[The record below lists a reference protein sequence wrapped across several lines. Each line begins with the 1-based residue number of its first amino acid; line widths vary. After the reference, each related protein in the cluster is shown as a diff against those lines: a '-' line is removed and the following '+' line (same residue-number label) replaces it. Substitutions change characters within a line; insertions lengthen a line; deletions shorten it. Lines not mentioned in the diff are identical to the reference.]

1 VEDGCFSPGMGL
13 FAEVGYTGLSA
24 IKFGVTFGL

>member
-1 VEDGCFSPGMGL
+1 MDVSPGMGL